1 MLGEINYALRGTTL
15 TGEVAVRLKTSIDGC
30 VPHVYSLQVSQ
41 NPL

>member
-15 TGEVAVRLKTSIDGC
+15 TAEVAVRLKTSIGGC